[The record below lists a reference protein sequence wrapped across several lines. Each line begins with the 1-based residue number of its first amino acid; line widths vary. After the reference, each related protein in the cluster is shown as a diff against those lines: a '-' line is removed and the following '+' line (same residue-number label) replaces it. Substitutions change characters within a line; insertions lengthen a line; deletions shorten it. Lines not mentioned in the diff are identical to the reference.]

1 MDIKCPR
8 LKIDLMQEISPSE
21 LSVSDVTMYETRD
34 ILRFVR
40 WDSRPPSTVS
50 EARTCVLDLPDVI
63 EIQLLRRQPLEQR
76 IGGWCWLDGWPA
88 HYPPAKNTPAFK
100 CLKSHPHISWQ
111 APLRPWS
118 IFMKKIV
125 RTHEWVCWIEV
136 CSYLQVVKAGMHF
149 QPDSLFL
156 VFAFWALITIIH

>member
-88 HYPPAKNTPAFK
+88 HCPPARKHTTHLRSNVSK
-100 CLKSHPHISWQ
+100 RHPHISWQ
-111 APLRPWS
+111 SPLRPWS
-118 IFMKKIV
+118 IFLHHCFYV
-125 RTHEWVCWIEV
+125 WTHKWICWIEV
-136 CSYLQVVKAGMHF
+136 CSYLQTVKAGCTSSLI
-149 QPDSLFL
+149 SLFPFA
-156 VFAFWALITIIH
+156 VFAS